1 MDWEL
6 KQFDDLTTREL
17 YTILQ
22 ARNAIFVVEQECAY
36 HEIDGHD
43 PDCWHLSLKID
54 GELAAYS
61 RLLEKG
67 VKYDIASIGRIIVP
81 EKFRGR
87 GLARQLVQHS
97 IDIMTEEWGEREIK
111 LQAQTYLRD
120 FYESFGF
127 KATSEEYLDDGI
139 PHVDMLMK
147 VEETSEVK

>member
-1 MDWEL
+1 MNWEL
-6 KQFDDLTTREL
+6 KRFDELNTREL
-17 YTILQ
+17 YNILQ

-61 RLLEKG
+61 RLLERG

-81 EKFRGR
+81 EKFRGN
-87 GLARQLVQHS
+87 GLARLLVQRS
-97 IDIMTEEWGEREIK
+97 IDIMVNDWKEKEIK

-127 KATSEEYLDDGI
+127 EATSEEYLDDGI
-139 PHVDMLMK
+139 PHVDMVMTIK
-147 VEETSEVK
+147 ETSDAK